1 MTEEKQKRVA
11 LYARVSTE
19 EQALQGYSITAQ
31 RAAINQY
38 CSLYNKVVV
47 DEYVDAGIS
56 GKSIAKRPELK
67 RMLKE
72 LTMGKFDEVVVWKLN
87 RLSRNTKDFLEI
99 YEALEKNNIAF
110 ISLSENF
117 DTSNPM
123 GKFALQMLAAVGEL
137 ERNTIVEN
145 VNLGLTQRAR
155 MGLHSGGRALG
166 YGIVPS
172 TARPGKNDMVII
184 ESEAII
190 VRKIYRLFCEGKG
203 FYQIAEILNQE
214 GYKTIRGNPFSLQ
227 CVREIIDN
235 PLYKGYVR
243 YARYKKWSEKR
254 RKGKNPDP
262 IIVKGIHEPI
272 VSEELW
278 EMAASIRRNTE
289 TKQGHTKVNKSQ
301 NIISGILRCPICGA
315 SMVVGWSTTKL
326 KSGEKRRYRYYA
338 CANYKNKGK
347 SYCKCNAVNADK
359 AEQYVIDKITEF
371 ISNPKLIEDV
381 FKKIKSRSGEEAA
394 KTKDILAEIKT
405 KLTDIDRRK
414 TSIMDLYLDGQYDR
428 DKLDQRMAE
437 LNRNE
442 KFLLKE
448 MNKILTEADVISTGI
463 NIEYIAKALGN
474 FREVMSYTPPEQK
487 QLLLRTL
494 IEKITVKDGNV
505 DKIYMKFGKE
515 LQEYLNEN
523 APCKGELFL
532 FPDSELRNPHME
544 VKFVL

>member
-145 VNLGLTQRAR
+145 VNLGLTQRAK

-172 TARPGKNDMVII
+172 KNRPGKNDMVII

-190 VRKIYRLFCEGKG
+190 VRKIYRLFCDGKG

-278 EMAASIRRNTE
+278 EMAANIRRNTD

-301 NIISGILRCPICGA
+301 NIISGILRCPMCGA

-347 SYCKCNAVNADK
+347 SYCKANTVNADR
-359 AEQYVIDKITEF
+359 AEQYVIKKITEF

-394 KTKDILAEIKT
+394 KIKDILAEIRT

-428 DKLDQRMAE
+428 DKLDQRMEE
-437 LNRNE
+437 LKKNE
-442 KFLLKE
+442 NFLLKE
-448 MNKILTEADVISTGI
+448 MNKLLTESDLISTGI

-532 FPDSELRNPHME
+532 FPNSELRNPNME

>member
-19 EQALQGYSITAQ
+19 EQAIQGYSITAQ

-227 CVREIIDN
+227 CIREIIDN

-278 EMAASIRRNTE
+278 EMAASIRRNAE
-289 TKQGHTKVNKSQ
+289 IKQGHAKVNKSQ
-301 NIISGILRCPICGA
+301 NIISGILRCPVCGA
-315 SMVVGWSTTKL
+315 SMVVGWSTSKL

-347 SYCKCNAVNADK
+347 SYCKSNAVNADK

-414 TSIMDLYLDGQYDR
+414 TSIMDLYMDGMYDR
-428 DKLDQRMAE
+428 DKLDQRMEE
-437 LNRNE
+437 LNKNE

-448 MNKILTEADVISTGI
+448 MNKLLTEADLISTGI

-532 FPDSELRNPHME
+532 FPDSELRNPNME